1 MDPRLSAR
9 LDRFMDDDIKSALG
23 GVENLIKKLNKVVTT
38 LNPQDE
44 ARGDLEMSKR
54 DLMKTYNL
62 LKSQVSN
69 ISHHE
74 I

>member
-1 MDPRLSAR
+1 MENRQSAR
-9 LDRFMDDDIKSALG
+9 LDRFMNDDIKSALG

-44 ARGDLEMSKR
+44 VRGELEMSKR
-54 DLMKTYNL
+54 DLLKTYGIL
-62 LKSQVSN
+62 QSQ
-69 ISHHE
+69 ISEMSVHE